1 MAAAARVVFP
11 TLADNVHLREI
22 AALFGGTL
30 AVPPGSLTPHR
41 HILFLCFTNRSGSNL
56 LADALHATGRL
67 NLAGELLN
75 HDQVAADTRR
85 HGHGSFAAF
94 LAAQM
99 RWRMIGGRFAVKIA
113 TAHLEVLGR
122 AGVLDQCRD
131 TARYVFIERADRLG
145 QAISAE
151 IAWQT
156 GQWSSR
162 VTVEMAPDRLRFD
175 AGRIAGRIAA
185 FAEDNRGWDIFFGR
199 NGIVPVHVLYEDL
212 VADPARA
219 VRAVG
224 AALGLEG
231 LALDPARLTLQ
242 RQAGALNQ
250 RWREL
255 FLAG

>member
-1 MAAAARVVFP
+1 MAADARVVFP

-22 AALFGGTL
+22 AALFGGV
-30 AVPPGSLTPHR
+30 AVPPGALPPHL
-41 HILFLCFTNRSGSNL
+41 HILFLCFTNRSGSNY

-75 HDQVAADTRR
+75 HDQVAADARL
-85 HGHGSFAAF
+85 HGHAGFAAF

-99 RWRMIGGRFAVKIA
+99 GWRMVDGRFAVKIA
-113 TAHLEVLGR
+113 PAHLELLGR
-122 AGVLDQCRD
+122 AGVLDLCRD
-131 TARYVFIERADRLG
+131 SARYVFIERGDRLG

-162 VTVEMAPDRLRFD
+162 DTVEMAPDRLRFD
-175 AGRIAGRIAA
+175 RDRIAARIAA
-185 FAEDNRGWDIFFGR
+185 FAEDNRIWDVFFGR

-224 AALGLEG
+224 AALGIEG
-231 LALDPARLTLQ
+231 LAFDPARVTLR
-242 RQAGALNQ
+242 RQAGALNAS
-250 RWREL
+250 WR
-255 FLAG
+255 AR